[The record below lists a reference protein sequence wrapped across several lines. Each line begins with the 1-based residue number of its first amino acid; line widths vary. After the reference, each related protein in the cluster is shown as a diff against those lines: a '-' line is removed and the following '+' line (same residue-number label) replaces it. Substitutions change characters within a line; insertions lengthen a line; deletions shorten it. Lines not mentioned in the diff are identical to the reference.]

1 VKSKISGNFKSIAKA
16 QARDKQS
23 RAENDE
29 SPSPTKS
36 PTKSSPMKNAM
47 SFISNKIS
55 DKDFSGAI
63 QGNNEAGSPRKF
75 SANSPTKSPT
85 RLNESTKRIQII
97 QQQIEAQERETAN
110 LRRELE
116 IAREKAMSSCKKE
129 DFSSKTFSTT
139 NLAFKLLD
147 DTVTRM

>member
-47 SFISNKIS
+47 SYISNKMS
-55 DKDFSGAI
+55 D
-63 QGNNEAGSPRKF
+63 
-75 SANSPTKSPT
+75 
-85 RLNESTKRIQII
+85 
-97 QQQIEAQERETAN
+97 
-110 LRRELE
+110 
-116 IAREKAMSSCKKE
+116 
-129 DFSSKTFSTT
+129 
-139 NLAFKLLD
+139 
-147 DTVTRM
+147 